1 MRLPSQ
7 KAGPTYLGRYLG
19 RSMAVIGI
27 EVRGKSERNERKEKE
42 LGGFVCA
49 LNSKERACSLPSISD
64 RFSVSSL
71 RSSVHLQTLLSV

>member
-27 EVRGKSERNERKEKE
+27 GLRGKSERNERKEKE
-42 LGGFVCA
+42 LGGLFV
-49 LNSKERACSLPSISD
+49 P
-64 RFSVSSL
+64 
-71 RSSVHLQTLLSV
+71 